1 MSETMFTE
9 SEIVRDNGDFGE
21 YLLTKTVK
29 SSRRT
34 YFFDVRA
41 TKGDDYFVTITE
53 SRKRTRPDGSHYFD
67 RHKIILYRED
77 FKRFFRGL
85 NSITDYIRQHKPDY
99 LGDCDTEETAAAK
112 IEEYAEQ

>member
-1 MSETMFTE
+1 MSTENETTH
-9 SEIVRDNGDFGE
+9 DNDDFGE

-41 TKGDDYFVTITE
+41 TKGEDYFVTITE

-77 FKRFFRGL
+77 IKRFFRGL
-85 NSITDYIRQHKPDY
+85 DSIAEYIRQHKPDY
-99 LGDCDTEETAAAK
+99 LGCPETDLISVQNCEEV
-112 IEEYAEQ
+112 AEQ

>member
-77 FKRFFRGL
+77 FKRFLPRPEF
-85 NSITDYIRQHKPDY
+85 DYRLHQA
-99 LGDCDTEETAAAK
+99 T
-112 IEEYAEQ
+112 